1 MRCLYCGKE
10 LALLKRLTGGGDFC
24 SDAHKQS
31 YQEEY
36 NRLALSRLLQA
47 QKKGQDPPK
56 PPAQNAPPPPT
67 VTVALEEEPAPER
80 VHEEAPR
87 RADAVPVMEVSL
99 DEDQAEVV
107 SEASADAVAEEEP
120 ISEEAAEEAAFV
132 SEEPEPLETA
142 GFLFESPSVS
152 AAPEE
157 TPYLETP
164 YVESWLEL
172 SSGPA
177 MSEWQLQNGAV
188 FTLSSA
194 DLLALDLHPN
204 PSGIEARAF
213 PADLAPQYFVGV
225 PPDPPVSVVAKAK
238 NMAAT
243 NRWPTG
249 GVIALDVAPSFT
261 DPIAD
266 QSSVQPIG
274 FETTVLLDDSELLEL
289 PPTPIDFPAE
299 DSDLVV
305 LARGRQNGTAPGHKG
320 TELETEAPETTAED
334 NSPRASLDAL
344 SRLHQELAE
353 HEATPLELPLELK
366 AEEPPSED
374 SPAVEA
380 APPEV
385 VQAATVEVTAPP
397 ETTLDEKPDADP
409 EIVQAV
415 AEVEALAEAEAVVE
429 KAKPKFI
436 TELFEVSIRTF
447 PPAKPSL
454 LGGDVLQSNVAPLLP
469 HLNSLPLRP
478 KVALAPGYVPPSAAA
493 APSETQQAAPAAPA
507 VRPQSAAKPASGGK
521 PSARLTQP
529 KQPNPP
535 AKPAQPVAAKVP
547 ESRTPTSPKP
557 ALAKAEATKPALKS
571 APSQPTP
578 VQETSPVDVKDV
590 TPKVTPV
597 EKEQLS
603 KSPSASGRQET
614 APRTPAGTEKTTA
627 TTEKAAATDKEKPPV
642 ETAKP
647 PQAKPAP
654 GQAKPSED
662 QTNKDDVPHFGIA
675 QPGNSSWFGSLKVKL
690 GLAILI
696 LVIACAY
703 FLGWGGGKPNKSATS
718 NSSVSADGSGPSIIM
733 GEGGWVE
740 GWGGDPTGLH
750 AGRQITIYRPSLKLS
765 DYRLEF
771 QGSIDAKSVGWVFR
785 AADPENYYAMKL
797 MTVSSGLSPKV
808 ALFKYL
814 VANGKQT
821 QVGRVPIDLAVQQ
834 DSVFNVRV
842 DVRGAQFTTYI
853 QGQQVDS
860 WTDDQ
865 LKIGGAG
872 FLNEREERGKVK
884 SVSIRYL
891 SGAAK

>member
-47 QKKGQDPPK
+47 QKKGQDAPK

-67 VTVALEEEPAPER
+67 VTVALEEPAPES
-80 VHEEAPR
+80 VHEQAPR
-87 RADAVPVMEVSL
+87 RTDAVPVMEVSL

-107 SEASADAVAEEEP
+107 SEASANTVAEEES
-120 ISEEAAEEAAFV
+120 ITEEAVEEAAFV

-204 PSGIEARAF
+204 PSGIEDRAF
-213 PADLAPQYFVGV
+213 PADLAPQSFVGV
-225 PPDPPVSVVAKAK
+225 PPDPPVSAVAQAK
-238 NMAAT
+238 KMAAT
-243 NRWPTG
+243 NGWPTG
-249 GVIALDVAPSFT
+249 GAIALDVAPSFT
-261 DPIAD
+261 DPVAD
-266 QSSVQPIG
+266 QSSVQPVG

-305 LARGRQNGTAPGHKG
+305 LARDLQNGTAPAHNA
-320 TELETEAPETTAED
+320 TELETEAPETTTED

-353 HEATPLELPLELK
+353 HEATPLELPLEFN
-366 AEEPPSED
+366 AEEQPGED
-374 SPAVEA
+374 APAVEA

-385 VQAATVEVTAPP
+385 VQAATVEVTRPQKYAGR
-397 ETTLDEKPDADP
+397 EIRGDP
-409 EIVQAV
+409 EIVDAV
-415 AEVEALAEAEAVVE
+415 AELEAVPE
-429 KAKPKFI
+429 KVQPKFI

-454 LGGDVLQSNVAPLLP
+454 VGGDVLQSNVAPLLP

-478 KVALAPGYVPPSAAA
+478 KVALAPGYVPPSAAP
-493 APSETQQAAPAAPA
+493 APSETQQTAPAAPA

-535 AKPAQPVAAKVP
+535 AKPAQPVATKVP
-547 ESRTPTSPKP
+547 ESRTPTPPKP
-557 ALAKAEATKPALKS
+557 ASAKAEPTKPVVKS
-571 APSQPTP
+571 APSEPTP
-578 VQETSPVDVKDV
+578 VLETSPVDVKDV
-590 TPKVTPV
+590 TTKVAPV
-597 EKEQLS
+597 EKEQLL

-614 APRTPAGTEKTTA
+614 APRTPADTEKTPATA
-627 TTEKAAATDKEKPPV
+627 EKAPATDKEKPTV
-642 ETAKP
+642 ETAK
-647 PQAKPAP
+647 ASLGKPAP
-654 GQAKPSED
+654 GPAKPSED

-675 QPGNSSWFGSLKVKL
+675 QPANSSWFGSLKVKL

-703 FLGWGGGKPNKSATS
+703 FLGWGGGKPSKSATS

-771 QGSIDAKSVGWVFR
+771 QASIDAKSVGWVFR
-785 AADPENYYAMKL
+785 AADPDNYYAMKL
-797 MTVSSGLSPKV
+797 MTVSAGLSPKV

-821 QVGRVPIDLAVQQ
+821 QVGRVPIDLAVEQ
-834 DSVFNVRV
+834 DTVFNVRV

>member
-47 QKKGQDPPK
+47 QKKGQDAPK
-56 PPAQNAPPPPT
+56 PPSPTAPPPPA
-67 VTVALEEEPAPER
+67 VTVALEEPSPEP

-87 RADAVPVMEVSL
+87 RTDAVPVMEVAL
-99 DEDQAEVV
+99 DGDQAQLV
-107 SEASADAVAEEEP
+107 SEASANPVAEEEP
-120 ISEEAAEEAAFV
+120 ITEEAVEEAALV
-132 SEEPEPLETA
+132 SEEPEPVETA
-142 GFLFESPSVS
+142 GFLLENPSVS

-204 PSGIEARAF
+204 PTGIEDRAF
-213 PADLAPQYFVGV
+213 PADLAPQSFVGV
-225 PPDPPVSVVAKAK
+225 PPDPPVSAVAKAK
-238 NMAAT
+238 KMAAT

-249 GVIALDVAPSFT
+249 GAIALDVAPSFT
-261 DPIAD
+261 DPVAD
-266 QSSVQPIG
+266 QSFVQPIG

-305 LARGRQNGTAPGHKG
+305 LARGRQNGTAPAH
-320 TELETEAPETTAED
+320 EETEPETEEPETTTED

-353 HEATPLELPLELK
+353 HEATSLELK
-366 AEEPPSED
+366 TQELPSED
-374 SPAVEA
+374 APAVDA
-380 APPEV
+380 APLEV
-385 VQAATVEVTAPP
+385 VQAAAVEVTAPP
-397 ETTLDEKPDADP
+397 EP
-409 EIVQAV
+409 EVVEAV
-415 AEVEALAEAEAVVE
+415 AEAV
-429 KAKPKFI
+429 KPKFI

-454 LGGDVLQSNVAPLLP
+454 VGGDVLQSNVAPLLP

-478 KVALAPGYVPPSAAA
+478 KVALAPGYVPPSANPAA
-493 APSETQQAAPAAPA
+493 SETKQAAPPAPA
-507 VRPQSAAKPASGGK
+507 VRPQSGAKPPSGGK

-529 KQPNPP
+529 KQPNPT
-535 AKPAQPVAAKVP
+535 AKPAQPAAAKVP
-547 ESRTPTSPKP
+547 ESRTPTPPKP
-557 ALAKAEATKPALKS
+557 ASAKAEASKPVVKS

-578 VQETSPVDVKDV
+578 VQETSSVDVKEV

-597 EKEQLS
+597 ETEQVS
-603 KSPSASGRQET
+603 KSPSATGKQET
-614 APRTPAGTEKTTA
+614 AQKTPASTEKINT
-627 TTEKAAATDKEKPPV
+627 TTEKAAAT
-642 ETAKP
+642 P

-654 GQAKPSED
+654 GQAKPSD

-703 FLGWGGGKPNKSATS
+703 FLGWGGGKPRKSATS

-750 AGRQITIYRPSLKLS
+750 GGRQITIYRPSLKLS

-808 ALFKYL
+808 ALYKYL

-821 QVGRVPIDLAVQQ
+821 QVGRVPIDLAVQP
-834 DSVFNVRV
+834 DTVFNVRL
-842 DVRGAQFTTYI
+842 DVRGPQFTTYI

>member
-67 VTVALEEEPAPER
+67 VTVALEEPAPEL

-87 RADAVPVMEVSL
+87 RTDAVPVMEVTL
-99 DEDQAEVV
+99 DEDQAEAV
-107 SEASADAVAEEEP
+107 SEASANAVAEEE
-120 ISEEAAEEAAFV
+120 SSTEEAVEEAALV
-132 SEEPEPLETA
+132 SEEPEPLEMA
-142 GFLFESPSVS
+142 GFLLENPSVS

-204 PSGIEARAF
+204 PSGIEERAF
-213 PADLAPQYFVGV
+213 PADLAPQSFVGV
-225 PPDPPVSVVAKAK
+225 PPDPPVSAVAKAK
-238 NMAAT
+238 QTAAT

-249 GVIALDVAPSFT
+249 GAIALDVAPSFT
-261 DPIAD
+261 DPVAD
-266 QSSVQPIG
+266 QTFVQPVG

-289 PPTPIDFPAE
+289 LPTPIDFPAE

-305 LARGRQNGTAPGHKG
+305 LARGRQNGTAPAHEG
-320 TELETEAPETTAED
+320 TELEPEAPETTTED

-353 HEATPLELPLELK
+353 HEAAPLELPLELK
-366 AEEPPSED
+366 TEELPSED
-374 SPAVEA
+374 APAVDA

-385 VQAATVEVTAPP
+385 VQAAAVEVTGPP
-397 ETTLDEKPDADP
+397 EP
-409 EIVQAV
+409 EVVEAV
-415 AEVEALAEAEAVVE
+415 AEAV
-429 KAKPKFI
+429 KPKFI

-454 LGGDVLQSNVAPLLP
+454 VGGDVLQSNVAPLLP

-478 KVALAPGYVPPSAAA
+478 KVALAPGYVPPSAAPA
-493 APSETQQAAPAAPA
+493 QSETQQAAPAAPA
-507 VRPQSAAKPASGGK
+507 VRSPSAAKPPSGGK

-535 AKPAQPVAAKVP
+535 AKSAQPVATKAA
-547 ESRTPTSPKP
+547 ESRTPTPPQP
-557 ALAKAEATKPALKS
+557 APAKAEATKPAVKS
-571 APSQPTP
+571 PPSQPTP
-578 VQETSPVDVKDV
+578 VQETSPVDVKDG
-590 TPKVTPV
+590 TPKVAPV

-603 KSPSASGRQET
+603 KSASASEKQET
-614 APRTPAGTEKTTA
+614 AQKTPASAEKTTA
-627 TTEKAAATDKEKPPV
+627 TTEKAAATDKEKLPV
-642 ETAKP
+642 ETAKA
-647 PQAKPAP
+647 PQSKPAP
-654 GQAKPSED
+654 RQAKPSED
-662 QTNKDDVPHFGIA
+662 QTSKDDVPHFGIA

-703 FLGWGGGKPNKSATS
+703 FLGWGGGKPRKSATS

-834 DSVFNVRV
+834 DTVFNVRL

-891 SGAAK
+891 SGGAK